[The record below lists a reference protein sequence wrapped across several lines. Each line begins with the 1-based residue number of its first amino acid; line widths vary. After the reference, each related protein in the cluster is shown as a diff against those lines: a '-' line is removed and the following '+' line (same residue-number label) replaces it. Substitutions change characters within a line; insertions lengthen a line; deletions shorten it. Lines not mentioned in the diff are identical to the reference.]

1 MDLRKMISELKRQR
15 DLLDD
20 AIAALER
27 VAAGTH
33 GKRRGRPRK
42 WLKDAGSD
50 ARRERAAEGEFQNN
64 LG

>member
-1 MDLRKMISELKRQR
+1 MISELKRQR

-27 VAAGTH
+27 VAAGTR

-50 ARRERAAEGEFQNN
+50 RGAKGRTKKNYKIT
-64 LG
+64 